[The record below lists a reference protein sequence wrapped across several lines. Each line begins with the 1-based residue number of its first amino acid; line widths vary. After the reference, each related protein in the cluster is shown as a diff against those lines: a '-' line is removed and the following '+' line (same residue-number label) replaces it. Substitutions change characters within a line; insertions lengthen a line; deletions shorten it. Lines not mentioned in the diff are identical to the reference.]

1 LNVAVVHG
9 IKNVKSF
16 IDALQNRTQKFDL
29 SCDNPQVQAIYNEFL
44 GYPLSEKAKELLHI
58 KR

>member
-1 LNVAVVHG
+1 M
-9 IKNVKSF
+9 
-16 IDALQNRTQKFDL
+16 